1 MDKSKSIDCA
11 AEKEYISRDNTVLD
25 RWLIKRYLSKRRSRV
40 RSVFKKLQGN
50 FITKLLEYELI
61 GGMTTGSFQKRIGKA
76 LNENPL
82 EYTRYSILFGMLVTV
97 SKYFY
102 AYIING
108 VFIIGAAGPGFVWWG
123 HLMLASNIYRFAHI
137 KVFKKPISA
146 VYIWPLSLFF
156 RVKKRLSAFSYKG

>member
-1 MDKSKSIDCA
+1 MDKKKSIDYA
-11 AEKEYISRDNTVLD
+11 AEKEYILSDNTLLD
-25 RWLIKRYLSKRRSRV
+25 KWLIKRYLSKRQSRV
-40 RSVFKKLQGN
+40 RRFFKKLEGN

-61 GGMTTGSFQKRIGKA
+61 GGMTTGSFQARMGKA

-82 EYTRYSILFGMLVTV
+82 EYTRYSILFGMLVTI

-102 AYIING
+102 AYITKG
-108 VFIIGAAGPGFVWWG
+108 VFIIGAAAPGFMWWG

-137 KVFKKPISA
+137 KVFKKPIPA

-156 RVKKRLSAFSYKG
+156 CVKKRLNAFLYKG